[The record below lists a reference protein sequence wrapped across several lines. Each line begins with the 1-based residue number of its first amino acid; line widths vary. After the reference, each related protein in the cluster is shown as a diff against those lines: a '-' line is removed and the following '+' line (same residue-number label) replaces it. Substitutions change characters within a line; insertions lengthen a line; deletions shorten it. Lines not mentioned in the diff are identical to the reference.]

1 VAPGDTVSIGT
12 GSTLTREAGVRM
24 VAESGGGV
32 PVAALLPVVVLA
44 LAFVG
49 YCWYDLSRSRVRYLP
64 KWAWAL
70 ICLASIPVGGIV
82 YLLVGRE
89 RR

>member
-1 VAPGDTVSIGT
+1 MEMMAVA
-12 GSTLTREAGVRM
+12 ST
-24 VAESGGGV
+24 GV
-32 PVAALLPVVVLA
+32 PVAALIPVAVLA

-49 YCWYDLSRSRVRYLP
+49 YCWFDLSRSRVRYLP

-70 ICLASIPVGGIV
+70 ICLLSIPVGGIV

-89 RR
+89 HR

>member
-1 VAPGDTVSIGT
+1 MNAI
-12 GSTLTREAGVRM
+12 AQ
-24 VAESGGGV
+24 AAGV
-32 PVAALLPVVVLA
+32 PVAALAPLVVLA
-44 LAFVG
+44 VVFVG
-49 YCWYDLSRSRVRYLP
+49 YCRFDLSRAHVRYLP

-89 RR
+89 HR

>member
-1 VAPGDTVSIGT
+1 MKI
-12 GSTLTREAGVRM
+12 
-24 VAESGGGV
+24 
-32 PVAALLPVVVLA
+32 PVAALAPLVLLA

-49 YCWYDLSRSRVRYLP
+49 YCWFDLSRHEVRYLP

-70 ICLASIPVGGIV
+70 ICVVSIPLGGVV

-89 RR
+89 HR

>member
-1 VAPGDTVSIGT
+1 VDMLAVDK
-12 GSTLTREAGVRM
+12 LAEAG
-24 VAESGGGV
+24 SGV
-32 PVAALLPVVVLA
+32 PVAALAPLVLLA

-49 YCWYDLSRSRVRYLP
+49 YCWFDLFRHDVRYLP

-70 ICLASIPVGGIV
+70 ICAASVPVGGLV

-89 RR
+89 HR